1 MTKNIVRVAAGLVA
15 TAFACNVLVAQQVP
29 EVTVQASRVVE
40 KQAGR
45 TASGVPILD
54 VSLSYGVSYA
64 GLDLV
69 TNAGVMELEKRVNA
83 AAVQA
88 CKELSK
94 QYPISAQSDADC
106 AKAAADKAMVKVHE
120 LAAAAASKK

>member
-1 MTKNIVRVAAGLVA
+1 MIRAVVKVSVGLFAAAFTGNIL
-15 TAFACNVLVAQQVP
+15 LAQQIP

-40 KQAGR
+40 KQVGR
-45 TASGVPILD
+45 TSTGIPIVD

-69 TNAGVMELEKRVNA
+69 TNAGVMELEKRVKDA
-83 AAVQA
+83 AMQA
-88 CKELSK
+88 CKELSR

-120 LAAAAASKK
+120 LAAAAAAKK